1 MVDGQSI
8 NLMCY
13 VSVAVLPT
21 LEGRF
26 CVQCSVLRT
35 FSYTNV
41 CGPLCSVN
49 VAYFAHYTFD
59 FLKSK
64 SLLHCLK
71 KHIQHI
77 TYKIESRKQQNEC
90 LSED

>member
-1 MVDGQSI
+1 
-8 NLMCY
+8 MCY

-64 SLLHCLK
+64 ESFTLFK
-71 KHIQHI
+71 KKKNT
-77 TYKIESRKQQNEC
+77 TYNI
-90 LSED
+90 